1 MTKKP
6 LKRKRAKKSN
16 SSKLNALKKTASMRG
31 YKLVK
36 KKAKAGRL
44 IRGMQARSV
53 KAYINIKK
61 RQENE

>member
-36 KKAKAGRL
+36 KKGKGRTLNTRYAGKISKGVYKYKKKAR
-44 IRGMQARSV
+44 
-53 KAYINIKK
+53 K
-61 RQENE
+61 